1 MRIYSLLMVLT
12 LGACLSA
19 ESSPT
24 TGHGSESLG
33 SNSRDK
39 RLFLSGSLN
48 LGSSLLGGSLLGGAT
63 GLLGGTTSLLGG
75 TTGLLGGGTGL
86 LGENGL
92 LAQLLRDTGLT
103 TIVSGVLNVNGT
115 LAQLLGGPAGL
126 ISSIGIMVNNIFKTL
141 DQTSQK
147 SIVSGLARSP
157 MLGDILSHVT
167 GPNGLLASVGDVLNV
182 VSCVLKRLH
191 LDLGTVLDLLKAVT
205 HLEQISVL
213 KMGCNSTVGADLIG
227 GLLGAKGGLTS
238 LLNNL
243 VCTVGDVV
251 NGVFTSLQ
259 LQVAKGLLLSL
270 PGFECSNGTIL
281 NGTTSLLGLTSLVDS
296 VFGGLLSNNQMV
308 SLVTN
313 IFKNPSF
320 LSGVLSGGG
329 VNFLNNILQAV
340 VCLLN
345 KLGFGDV
352 LKLVSNTVTPKQL
365 LNLDLICVN
374 SSNDLLS
381 TILGDKN
388 LLNNI
393 PLLAEIA
400 CLVNKG
406 IPVKDILSLTGPTNL
421 LTFTEGACEAGL
433 LTNLLSNVSAFL
445 IPMIQELQ
453 KTLNITLDQLNLE
466 KVIVLA
472 NALGLYGGDF
482 VTFVAEL
489 ACFVKKLGL
498 FLVTDIIRLIGIDKM
513 LQFSTY
519 VCKNGQPLFDEFDA
533 LTQAKFVTAM
543 GIFNVSDLTDIYNA
557 LKCLAEKLSWST
569 VLDFAIA
576 VKSLDPLRCEQVT
589 VGSLIGLIAGLVD
602 NLGVDIVNYLLAHI
616 NPLVLLDLA
625 KIFYINGSFNTTLFE
640 KVKCMLANINVRLN
654 AGGLITSQSDIEVLF
669 SIMCPNGS
677 AINFPEKQQQYLDVY
692 RLCHN
697 GLTAECQS
705 IMTATINKDSCKAC
719 MTNEF
724 CDGVNTYAPQEAATE
739 CYAECVACTQATG

>member
-1 MRIYSLLMVLT
+1 MDATNSLLVLPTDTFKMRIGSLLMVLT
-12 LGACLSA
+12 LGTCLSA

-24 TGHGSESLG
+24 TGHESESLG

-39 RLFLSGSLN
+39 RLLFSGSVN
-48 LGSSLLGGSLLGGAT
+48 LGGSLLGGLLDEK
-63 GLLGGTTSLLGG
+63 GLLD
-75 TTGLLGGGTGL
+75 
-86 LGENGL
+86 
-92 LAQLLRDTGLT
+92 QLLRDTGLK

-115 LAQLLGGPAGL
+115 LAQLLGGPDGL
-126 ISSIGIMVNNIFKTL
+126 IGYIVKIVNDIFKTL

-157 MLGDILSHVT
+157 MLRNILSHVT
-167 GPNGLLASVGDVLNV
+167 SPNGLLASVGDVLNV

-191 LDLGTVLDLLKAVT
+191 LDLGPVLDLLKAVT

-213 KMGCNSTVGADLIG
+213 KLGCNSTAGADLIG

-238 LLNNL
+238 LLDNL

-313 IFKNPSF
+313 ILKNPSF
-320 LSGVLSGGG
+320 LSGVLSGD
-329 VNFLNNILQAV
+329 VNFLKNILQAV

-345 KLGFGDV
+345 KLGFGDI
-352 LKLVSNTVTPKQL
+352 LKLVSNTLTPKQL

-393 PLLAEIA
+393 PLLTEIA

-433 LTNLLSNVSAFL
+433 LTNLLSNVSAFV
-445 IPMIQELQ
+445 IPLIQELQ
-453 KTLNITLDQLNLE
+453 KINITLDQLNLE
-466 KVIVLA
+466 KVIVLV
-472 NALGLYGGDF
+472 NALGLFGGDF

-489 ACFVKKLGL
+489 TCFVKKLGL
-498 FLVTDIIRLIGIDKM
+498 SLVTDIIRLIGIDKM

-533 LTQAKFVTAM
+533 PTQAKFVTAM

-576 VKSLDPLRCEQVT
+576 VRSLDPLRCEQVT
-589 VGSLIGLIAGLVD
+589 VGSLVGLIAGLVD
-602 NLGVDIVNYLLAHI
+602 NLGVDVVNYLLAQI

-640 KVKCMLANINVRLN
+640 KVNCMLAIIIIKLN
-654 AGGLITSQSDIEVLF
+654 AGELITSQADIEVL
-669 SIMCPNGS
+669 SSMLCPNGT
-677 AINFPEKQQQYLDVY
+677 AINFPENLQQYLDVL

-719 MTNEF
+719 MTNDF
-724 CDGVNTYAPQEAATE
+724 CNGVNTYAPKEAATE